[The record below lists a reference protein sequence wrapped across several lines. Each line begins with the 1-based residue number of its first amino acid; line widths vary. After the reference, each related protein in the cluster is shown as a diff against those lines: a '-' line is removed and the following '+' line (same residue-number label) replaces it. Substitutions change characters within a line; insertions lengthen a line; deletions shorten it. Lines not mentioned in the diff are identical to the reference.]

1 MIDNLGDVET
11 VASGLSELLLDF
23 GHIITAGKCPPRTL
37 VARAWAITGGRGID
51 LWYRFP
57 WLFDHYAGWAVLA
70 GGFWALVLLLPVR
83 LAAARITHSVG
94 AVDRAPERAAKLR
107 GSRRSIHRGGR
118 GALCIRA

>member
-70 GGFWALVLLLPVR
+70 GGFWALFLLLTVG
-83 LAAARITHSVG
+83 LTAARIKHSVT
-94 AVDRAPERAAKLR
+94 AVDRDRDLPSKMR
-107 GSRRSIHRGGR
+107 
-118 GALCIRA
+118 